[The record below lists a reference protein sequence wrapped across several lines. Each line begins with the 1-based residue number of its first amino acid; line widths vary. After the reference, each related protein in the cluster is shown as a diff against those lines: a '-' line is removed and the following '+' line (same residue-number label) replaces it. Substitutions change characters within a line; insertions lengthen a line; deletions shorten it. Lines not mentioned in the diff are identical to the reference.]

1 MNAADVIRKQRSCQ
15 AASVPPAA
23 TMISIGSPGG
33 MQIRAFVTEPDA
45 EVANAFEEF
54 AIVSLETITAA

>member
-1 MNAADVIRKQRSCQ
+1 
-15 AASVPPAA
+15 
-23 TMISIGSPGG
+23 MISIGSPGG